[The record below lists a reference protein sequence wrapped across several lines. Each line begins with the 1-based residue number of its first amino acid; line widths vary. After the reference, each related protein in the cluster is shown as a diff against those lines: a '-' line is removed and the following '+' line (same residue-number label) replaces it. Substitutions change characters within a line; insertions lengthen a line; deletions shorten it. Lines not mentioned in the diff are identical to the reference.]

1 MFPNNV
7 YDKLKWI
14 CLIFLPALATFYG
27 VVAKIWSLPYGT
39 EIPATITALGV
50 FLGALIGVSTRA
62 YNKVMSPQNDEVEEL
77 NDDIESEEG

>member
-27 VVAKIWSLPYGT
+27 VVAKIWGLPYGT

-62 YNKVMSPQNDEVEEL
+62 YNKTIAGENDYIDAP
-77 NDDIESEEG
+77 NDDIESEE

>member
-1 MFPNNV
+1 MFSNNV

-14 CLIFLPALATFYG
+14 CLIFLPALATFYS
-27 VVAKIWSLPYGT
+27 VVGKIWGLPYCT

-62 YNKVMSPQNDEVEEL
+62 YNKVMSPQNDELEEL
-77 NDDIESEEG
+77 NDEIESEE

>member
-1 MFPNNV
+1 MFPNSV

-62 YNKVMSPQNDEVEEL
+62 YNKSLDK
-77 NDDIESEEG
+77 ESEE